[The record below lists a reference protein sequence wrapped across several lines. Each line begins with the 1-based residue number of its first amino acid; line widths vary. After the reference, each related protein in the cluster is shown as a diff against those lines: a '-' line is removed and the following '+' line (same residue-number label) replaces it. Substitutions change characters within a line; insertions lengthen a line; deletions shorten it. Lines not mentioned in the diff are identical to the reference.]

1 MGTLQ
6 PTTARDLLKADA
18 KEKKEYRGFS
28 LVHLT
33 AYSVYWLTQW
43 GIPTTYENV
52 TVLNG
57 RLFPADFSMQ
67 GFPELPDAFRTN
79 RSLLQMR
86 PKYRG
91 FATSDPRE
99 GVHLTEKGE
108 TEAIAVLTAIG
119 PPSFEGKAAPA
130 STMEIDPRR
139 PNKDKE
145 KSRNP
150 AQIVQE
156 MRNKILF
163 RRFTDGKLAET
174 DIVHLLGLVGLYDHT
189 LPSQLRKAFSQ
200 LRKDAE
206 ELEDS
211 EVLNFL
217 DAVAER
223 FHAYLHRPDPP
234 ARHSR
239 AVSEREGQE

>member
-6 PTTARDLLKADA
+6 PATARDLLKADA

-52 TVLNG
+52 SVLNG
-57 RLFPADFSMQ
+57 RLFPSDFSMQ

-91 FATSDPRE
+91 FATSNPRE
-99 GVHLTEKGE
+99 GVYLTEKGK
-108 TEAIAVLTAIG
+108 TEAFAVLTSIG
-119 PPSFEGKAAPA
+119 PPSFEGKTVPA
-130 STMEIDPRR
+130 GTMEIDPRR
-139 PNKDKE
+139 PNKNKE

-150 AQIVQE
+150 AHIVQE
-156 MRNKILF
+156 LRSKILF
-163 RRFTDGKLAET
+163 RRFKEGKMAEAE
-174 DIVHLLGLVGLYDHT
+174 IVHLLGLLGLYDHT
-189 LPSQLRKAFSQ
+189 PPSELLSAFGR

-206 ELEDS
+206 EVGDG
-211 EVLNFL
+211 EVLQFL
-217 DAVAER
+217 DAVGER
-223 FHAYLHRPDPP
+223 FRSYIDRPDPP

-239 AVSEREGQE
+239 TSSGRGEQE